1 MDSSEKEKFGLEKR
15 SGDPLNYHSPNMLPS
30 NWQFNHG
37 NQPLGLAPT
46 NDSMEKGDLMMG
58 SLACSSGSI
67 MDSFTGALW
76 GHPSSSHNLSLA
88 DAGSSGAAMGNL
100 GWNPLNS
107 VTKQG
112 IFLPPTTGML
122 HQSLSQFP
130 ADSGFI
136 ERAARYSCF
145 NGGSFSDMLNP
156 FNVPENLSPYSK
168 NGGAIQGSSEVLFN
182 GLKHIMGSQS
192 QMNKANTAEL
202 AKGVSVSVNR
212 VTTDG
217 SPMKNEVKKG
227 NFVRIPDETKQG
239 VGNSSN
245 ESDDAN
251 CSGSGGGAG
260 QEDQSMLES
269 AGREPSSSKGLG
281 PKKRRRG
288 GQVSAPDQGK
298 SPVQITGEAA
308 NEDSDSKQ
316 KDDQNPSPSA
326 KGNKHG
332 KDKDNSQTS
341 DAPKEDYIHVR
352 ARRGQATNSHSL
364 AERVRREKISERMKF
379 LQDLVPGCNKVT
391 GKAVML
397 DEIINYVQLL
407 QRQVEFLSM
416 KLSAVNPRL
425 DLNLESLLA
434 KDILQSR
441 VGPSS
446 SMGFP
451 QDMIMAHPQL
461 HPSQPGLVQSG
472 IPGMGNPSDALR
484 RAITSQLMAMNAG
497 YKEPNPQMPNAWDD
511 ELNNVIQMSFGPNGP
526 FNGQDSNAASLPP
539 GHMKAEL

>member
-1 MDSSEKEKFGLEKR
+1 MDLSEKEKFGLEQR
-15 SGDPLNYHSPNMLPS
+15 SGDPLNYHSPNTLPS

-37 NQPLGLAPT
+37 NLPMGLAPT
-46 NDSMEKGDLMMG
+46 NDSSMEKGDLMMG
-58 SLACSSGSI
+58 SSACSGSI

-76 GHPSSSHNLSLA
+76 GHPSSSHNFSLP
-88 DAGSSGAAMGNL
+88 DAASSGAAMGNL
-100 GWNPLNS
+100 GWNPLKS
-107 VTKQG
+107 VPKQG

-156 FNVPENLSPYSK
+156 FNVPDNLSPYPK
-168 NGGAIQGSSEVLFN
+168 NGGAIQGSSDALFN
-182 GLKHIMGSQS
+182 GLKHLRGGQS
-192 QMNKANTAEL
+192 QMNETNTAEL
-202 AKGVSVSVNR
+202 AKDVNR

-227 NFVRIPDETKQG
+227 NSVRTQDETKQG

-260 QEDQSMLES
+260 QEDQSISES

-288 GQVSAPDQGK
+288 GQVSEPDQGK

-397 DEIINYVQLL
+397 DEIINYVQSL

-461 HPSQPGLVQSG
+461 HPSQPGLIQSG

-484 RAITSQLMAMNAG
+484 RTINSQLMAMNAG
-497 YKEPNPQMPNAWDD
+497 YKEPNPQMPSAWDD